1 MQTTAVL
8 TTTIDG
14 LWVLQ
19 VLTGIETLT
28 PELGLRPILPRVETR
43 EMALRHPVAAELRAA
58 GVIDDTGDVDAA
70 VVEWLTVLSR
80 RDIALIMYV
89 TTPVD
94 PGVVG
99 VLLARF
105 AQWWVVMERTED
117 VVRIGPAGTATAEDS
132 ANMVVRGQIER
143 LCGAL
148 AAAEMRPVTL
158 NVEKIVESVTSPETL
173 RKFLS
178 GQQVDADQMRL
189 LMLATDT
196 SKSVSASI
204 VAVQADTGRCHIEH
218 GSVTIYDTPEGRLLA
233 EHAPRG
239 GQKWM
244 IVGPGTM
251 ANITTA
257 INAMLRR
264 LPAKD
269 EWFSYRKII

>member
-1 MQTTAVL
+1 ML

-19 VLTGIETLT
+19 VLTGIETLP
-28 PELGLRPILPRVETR
+28 PELGLRPILPRVETK
-43 EMALRHPVAAELRAA
+43 EVALRHPMAAELRAA
-58 GVIDDTGDVDAA
+58 GVIDDAGEVDAA

-117 VVRIGPAGTATAEDS
+117 VVRIGPAGTAIAEDA
-132 ANMVVRGQIER
+132 ANMVVRGQIDR

-148 AAAEMRPVTL
+148 PAADMRPVTL
-158 NVEKIVESVTSPETL
+158 NVDTIVESVTSPDTL
-173 RKFLS
+173 RRYLS
-178 GQQVDADQMRL
+178 AQQVDVDQMRL

-204 VAVQADTGRCHIEH
+204 VAVQVEAGRSHIEH

-233 EHAPRG
+233 EHAPQG
-239 GQKWM
+239 GTKWM

-251 ANITTA
+251 SNITTA
-257 INAMLRR
+257 INTMLRR
-264 LPAKD
+264 LPAND